1 MGYLQCVRV
10 SARAAVRRSR
20 EAVNE
25 RNDVR
30 KTEER
35 LRERLRSGRHR
46 NVQGVDYEST
56 HPPEHQTH

>member
-10 SARAAVRRSR
+10 SACAAVRRSR

-30 KTEER
+30 KR
-35 LRERLRSGRHR
+35 REAEGTIAFRMAQKCTGSGL
-46 NVQGVDYEST
+46 
-56 HPPEHQTH
+56 

>member
-35 LRERLRSGRHR
+35 LRGRHR